1 MTADVLPVTARADHA
16 AGPAQGHW
24 TYSDY
29 AALPDDGNR
38 YEIVDGVL
46 YMAPAPTTFHQS
58 ANRWFVYYFTAHFQI
73 PGLGHVFAAPTDVEL
88 GPHDVVQ
95 PDVIVV
101 LSGSTTIIPSRIIG
115 ALDLVVES
123 GSPSTAGYDRREKQ
137 DAYARAGVAEFWV
150 ADPNAQTIELLVLDG
165 GAYRSL
171 GLFQGK
177 ATLPS
182 RVATLPVHVEQF
194 FL

>member
-1 MTADVLPVTARADHA
+1 M
-16 AGPAQGHW
+16 
-24 TYSDY
+24 
-29 AALPDDGNR
+29 
-38 YEIVDGVL
+38 
-46 YMAPAPTTFHQS
+46 
-58 ANRWFVYYFTAHFQI
+58 
-73 PGLGHVFAAPTDVEL
+73 
-88 GPHDVVQ
+88 
-95 PDVIVV
+95 V

-115 ALDLVVES
+115 APDLVVES